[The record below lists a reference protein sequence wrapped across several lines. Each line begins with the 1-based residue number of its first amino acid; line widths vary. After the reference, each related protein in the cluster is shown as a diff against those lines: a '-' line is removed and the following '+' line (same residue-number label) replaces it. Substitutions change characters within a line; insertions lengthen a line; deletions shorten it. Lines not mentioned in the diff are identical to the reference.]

1 MFQMARDGD
10 VPGLE
15 TLLKRLG
22 PPKSA
27 RVVSKLNTLGTIHI
41 LRKHLYKGQ
50 IISECIYE
58 IIDFPKNDRRLY
70 RLGKCDL
77 L

>member
-27 RVVSKLNTLGTIHI
+27 RVISKLNTLGTIHI
-41 LRKHLYKGQ
+41 LRKHLYNIKLNFNLNIKFFTKAGFFHQ
-50 IISECIYE
+50 T
-58 IIDFPKNDRRLY
+58 K
-70 RLGKCDL
+70 
-77 L
+77 

>member
-27 RVVSKLNTLGTIHI
+27 RVISKLNTLGTIHI
-41 LRKHLYKGQ
+41 LRKHLYNIKPNFNLNTKFFTKAGFFHQ
-50 IISECIYE
+50 N
-58 IIDFPKNDRRLY
+58 K
-70 RLGKCDL
+70 
-77 L
+77 

>member
-27 RVVSKLNTLGTIHI
+27 RVISKLNTLGTVHI
-41 LRKHLYKGQ
+41 LRKHLYNIKLNFNLIIYCFFFSSKQ
-50 IISECIYE
+50 IGYFFFNIR
-58 IIDFPKNDRRLY
+58 F
-70 RLGKCDL
+70 
-77 L
+77 

>member
-27 RVVSKLNTLGTIHI
+27 RVISKLNTLGTIHI
-41 LRKHLYKGQ
+41 LRKHLYNK
-50 IISECIYE
+50 
-58 IIDFPKNDRRLY
+58 KT
-70 RLGKCDL
+70 
-77 L
+77 